1 MNVLAYGNQDPEKVA
16 AALEEKVRE
25 ELGANTTIEHWNEQ
39 AAGAG
44 VSVGNFMASAARA
57 LFGGKEDLMYALT
70 LDVEAQR
77 RFQLRANVNRQGI
90 GCHVGA
96 LLYATRF
103 GKHVDGD
110 VTLDDKKPIFAG
122 DPAASAKLNG
132 HKDLMK
138 RLDQLARTHGSIG
151 GLELTIPRHCVIHSQ
166 PQGALFTLAT
176 LGRSHAMGFKM
187 AIDAKEF
194 VDLAN
199 AIEAAL

>member
-1 MNVLAYGNQDPEKVA
+1 MNVLAYSTQDPEKVA
-16 AALEEKVRE
+16 ASLEEKVRE
-25 ELGANTTIEHWNEQ
+25 ELGANTSIEHWNEQ

-44 VSVGNFMASAARA
+44 VSVGNFLAGAARG

-103 GKHVDGD
+103 GKHVDAD
-110 VTLDDKKPIFAG
+110 VVLDAKKPIFAG
-122 DPAASAKLNG
+122 NPQASAKLNAQ
-132 HKDLMK
+132 KDLMK
-138 RLDQLARTHGSIG
+138 RLDHLARTSGNVG
-151 GLELTIPRHCVIHSQ
+151 GMELTIPRHCVVHSQ
-166 PQGALFTLAT
+166 PQGALFTIAT

-199 AIEAAL
+199 MIEAAL